1 MRKLSFIE
9 SLALALRDIAE
20 ATGMSDVRYDWMN
33 TGR

>member
-20 ATGMSDVRYDWMN
+20 ATGMSDVRYDRMN

>member
-9 SLALALRDIAE
+9 SFALVLRSAVE
-20 ATGMSDVRYDWMN
+20 ATGMSDVRYARMN

>member
-9 SLALALRDIAE
+9 SLALALRDIVE
-20 ATGMSDVRYDWMN
+20 ATGMSDVRYDRMN